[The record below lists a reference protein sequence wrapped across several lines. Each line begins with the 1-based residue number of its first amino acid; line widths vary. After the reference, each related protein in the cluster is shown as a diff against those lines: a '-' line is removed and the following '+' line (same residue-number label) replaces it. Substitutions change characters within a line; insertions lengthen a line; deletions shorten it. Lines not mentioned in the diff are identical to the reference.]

1 MGKHLVKVV
10 LILVTIMAMTL
21 GAVDGAT
28 VFKVGMVTNSG
39 TIDDKSF
46 NQGTWE
52 GIQQGAKE
60 FGLETKY
67 LKPEGTTE
75 ADYLKEIG
83 NLYDAG
89 FRLVICPGFPFE
101 TAIYQGQNKY
111 PDAYFVLIDGTPH
124 AGDFNAVVGKNTV
137 SILFSEH
144 EAGFLA
150 GVAAAVQLKEGA
162 AGFIGGMA
170 VPSVQRFNWGF
181 QQGINFANEKY
192 GTQITIKPE
201 NVIYVGS
208 FDNVAAGQQLAA
220 QMFDQGVKVIFCAAG
235 DVGIGSI
242 NEAKARVRAG
252 HKVWVVG
259 VDRDQYWDGIYEDNK
274 SVILT
279 SAVKRVDQAAY
290 AMIKALKEGK
300 YPGGQTL
307 VFDAKTD
314 GVGIPQDNPNLSKE
328 TQDKVGKVLADL
340 KSGKIV
346 VSDQQGDLLK

>member
-1 MGKHLVKVV
+1 MRKYLIKVWLV
-10 LILVTIMAMTL
+10 LVMIMTMIS
-21 GAVDGAT
+21 GT
-28 VFKVGMVTNSG
+28 VNGVMNFKVGMITSSG

-52 GIQQGAKE
+52 GIQQGAKD

-89 FRLVICPGFPFE
+89 FRLIICPGCSFE
-101 TAIYQGQNKY
+101 TAIFRAQKKY
-111 PDAYFVLIDGTPH
+111 TDAYFVLIDGTPH
-124 AGDFNAVVGKNTV
+124 AGDYATVVGKKTV

-150 GVAAAVQLKEGA
+150 GVATAVQLKEGA
-162 AGFIGGMA
+162 TGFIGGMA

-181 QQGINFANEKY
+181 QQGLKFANENY

-220 QMFDQGVKVIFCAAG
+220 QMYDQGVKAIFCAAG

-242 NEAKARVRAG
+242 NEAKARVKAG
-252 HKVWVVG
+252 HQVWVVG

-314 GVGIPQDNPNLSKE
+314 GVGIPQENPNLSKE
-328 TQDKVGKVLADL
+328 AQEIVAKVLVDL
-340 KSGKIV
+340 KSGKIT